1 MRTSYRKWK
10 EYPYDGEK
18 TPPKGSSEARYWPMF
33 FFQKVEII
41 IS

>member
-1 MRTSYRKWK
+1 MRTSCRKWK
-10 EYPYDGEK
+10 EHPYDGEK
-18 TPPKGSSEARYWPMF
+18 TPPKGSSEAGYWPMF